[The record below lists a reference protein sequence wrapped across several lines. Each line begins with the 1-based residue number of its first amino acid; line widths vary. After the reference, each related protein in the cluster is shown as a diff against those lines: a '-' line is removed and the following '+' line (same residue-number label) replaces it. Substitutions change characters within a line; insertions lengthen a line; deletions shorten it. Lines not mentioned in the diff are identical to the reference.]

1 MKKMYDRLVVV
12 CQVTMAEK
20 CTERVALDAEKN
32 MKYNVQVLTK
42 EAISMMEQHPCFLE
56 TLTNENYMELKTKT

>member
-1 MKKMYDRLVVV
+1 MKKCMIGLLWWV

-42 EAISMMEQHPCFLE
+42 EAISMMEQHPCILE
-56 TLTNENYMELKTKT
+56 TPTNENYLELNT